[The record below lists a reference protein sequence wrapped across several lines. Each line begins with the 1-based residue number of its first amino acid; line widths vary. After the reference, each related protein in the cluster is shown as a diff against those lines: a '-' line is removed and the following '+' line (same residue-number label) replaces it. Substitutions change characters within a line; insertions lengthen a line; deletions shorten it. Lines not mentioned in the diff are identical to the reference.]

1 MPSPWA
7 LDELDVD
14 DVFTPL
20 HDAYGHALPL
30 SDMARQGDPQVPSA
44 EQAAALAAAE
54 ADRAAFEARV
64 TERLAALRPAVEA
77 EAYARGRADGLA
89 EGAAQ
94 GREQVTRVLDA
105 LMEATASVHAH
116 EQRWLGNVEENL
128 AAIAVTIARHV
139 IHRELAT
146 DASVVTDLVARALR
160 QFPLEKQ
167 LTVRLAADDHA
178 IVMDALAHGG
188 LEVPATHE
196 IRWLADPHIVRGGC
210 LVEGRERVLDGRID
224 TALERTYRALGQVQ
238 A

>member
-1 MPSPWA
+1 MPAPWA

-20 HDAYGHALPL
+20 HDAYGHALP
-30 SDMARQGDPQVPSA
+30 SSAMAHHDERPASSA
-44 EQAAALAAAE
+44 EQAAADAAAE
-54 ADRAAFEARV
+54 AERAAFEARV

-77 EAYARGRADGLA
+77 EAYARGRTDGLA

-94 GREQVTRVLDA
+94 GREQVTRVLEA

-128 AAIAVTIARHV
+128 AAMAVTIARHV
-139 IHRELAT
+139 IQRELAT
-146 DASVVTDLVARALR
+146 DPAVVTDLVARALR
-160 QFPLEKQ
+160 QFPLERQ

-188 LEVPATHE
+188 LDVPSSHE